1 MAQISRSRLWAGVAA
16 VALAQTAVLGWMVW
30 NRSSLLRTGR
40 EIVAEVIPVDPRDF
54 FRGDYVVLGYTF
66 SNVPD
71 VGLPEGTSKGDAVY
85 TTLKKAEGTKWDVA
99 SVAPAYPASVAPD
112 QVVLKARVEYVYPGP
127 EPGRLTGRLRY
138 GIESYFVPEGTGLK
152 IEQQVRDHK
161 IDAVLAVS
169 ASGEVAIK
177 GLIVDGKRV
186 HDEPLL

>member
-1 MAQISRSRLWAGVAA
+1 MEQGSRNRLWLAVAA
-16 VALAQTAVLGWMVW
+16 VALAQSAALGWMIW
-30 NRSSLLRTGR
+30 NRTALLQTGR

-66 SNVPD
+66 TNVPD
-71 VGLPEGTSKGDAVY
+71 AGLPDGTKKGDVVY
-85 TTLKKAEGTKWDVA
+85 ATLKKGEGSKWDVA
-99 SVAPAYPASVAPD
+99 AITRGYPATVAPD
-112 QVVLKARVEYVYPGP
+112 QVVLKARAEYVYPGP
-127 EPGRLTGRLRY
+127 TANQLTGRLTY

-169 ASGEVAIK
+169 QTGEVAIK

>member
-1 MAQISRSRLWAGVAA
+1 MAQFSRSRLWTGVAV

-71 VGLPEGTSKGDAVY
+71 VGLPEGTRKGDAVY
-85 TTLKKAEGTKWDVA
+85 TTLKKGEGTKWDVA
-99 SVAPAYPASVAPD
+99 SVASAYPASVSPD

-161 IDAVLAVS
+161 IDAVLVVS

>member
-1 MAQISRSRLWAGVAA
+1 MKQSSPNKIWLAVAA
-16 VALAQTAVLGWMVW
+16 VALAQSAVLGWMIW
-30 NRSSLLRTGR
+30 NRTTLLQTGR

-54 FRGDYVVLGYTF
+54 FRGDYVILGYTF

-71 VGLPEGTSKGDAVY
+71 VGLPAGTKTGDVVY
-85 TTLKKAEGTKWDVA
+85 TTLKKGDGSKWDVA
-99 SVAPAYPASVAPD
+99 AVTRDYPATVGPD
-112 QVVLKARVEYVYPGP
+112 QIVLKARAEYVYVGP
-127 EPGRLTGRLRY
+127 QPNQLTGRLAY

-169 ASGEVAIK
+169 QTGEVAIK